1 MYRLDKNDVG
11 EHMRCSNNQPGAL
24 ALAFGAGII
33 IPIIFPDRVLIIFIA
48 LVVIIL
54 AYIMINCCR

>member
-1 MYRLDKNDVG
+1 
-11 EHMRCSNNQPGAL
+11 MRCSNNQPGAL
-24 ALAFGAGII
+24 ALAFGAGIM
-33 IPIIFPDRVLIIFIA
+33 IPIIFPDRILIIFIA